1 MQFAYQ
7 EKTLDSLEKN
17 NSVFSSSFA
26 AGLTG
31 LRPVSRVVRSTVVT
45 DDFRFRISR
54 ATSGNRHSEAF
65 VSVVDAKGKEVSPD
79 RSRVTVAA
87 GRVLDAMRES
97 RSQSGFMLGWDG
109 VDSAVSLSRFPVVGT
124 LLLDCH
130 NVDVEGVGPV
140 STSIEPAKVS
150 VELRRIADN
159 DGNTL
164 RFEPE

>member
-1 MQFAYQ
+1 
-7 EKTLDSLEKN
+7 
-17 NSVFSSSFA
+17 
-26 AGLTG
+26 
-31 LRPVSRVVRSTVVT
+31 
-45 DDFRFRISR
+45 
-54 ATSGNRHSEAF
+54 
-65 VSVVDAKGKEVSPD
+65 
-79 RSRVTVAA
+79 
-87 GRVLDAMRES
+87 
-97 RSQSGFMLGWDG
+97 MLGWDG

-164 RFEPE
+164 RFEPELGIAVESTNPMANRSTAYWRRKICCQGI